1 MRHNLYHTGRE
12 IVARVIVLGAGISG
26 IGASKLLIKND
37 VEVLLFDNNPKISV
51 DKIKKKIYGT
61 AKLKLKLGDVT
72 DDDLSNVDLCV
83 ISPGFPKNNSVY
95 QKIKKKGI
103 SIISELEL
111 GFLYAKGT
119 VCAVTGS
126 NGKTTTVELIGKMME
141 KTYGDKALVTGN
153 IGTAFSESVIDKS
166 DDEKYVVEC
175 SSFQLEDIVSFKPHV
190 ATILNL
196 SPDHLDRYDSY
207 TDYINTKLNI
217 AINMDQ
223 NDVLILN
230 YEDQI
235 LRELVHNKNM
245 FNCKTVFFSSK
256 RALVE
261 GFYISDDAIFY
272 KDKTKTIKLIKVSE
286 LKVIGKHNYENVM
299 AAMAVSYYMG
309 VSFVEMVETAKEF
322 IAPEH
327 RLEFVREK
335 NGVKYYN
342 DSKATNP
349 DAAIKAMDAINGKIL
364 LIAGGRDK
372 GIDYGDFIMH
382 AKDKVRYMILIGEA
396 KKKIASKARDLN
408 FTNIIF
414 ADTLDEA
421 VDIANSYSNV
431 GDNILLSPACSSY
444 DMFKDYE
451 ERGRKYKEKV
461 MSLK

>member
-1 MRHNLYHTGRE
+1 M
-12 IVARVIVLGAGISG
+12 ARVIVLGAGVSG
-26 IGASKLLIKND
+26 VGASKLLIKND

-51 DKIKKKIYGT
+51 DKIRKKIYGT
-61 AKLKLKLGDVT
+61 TKLKIKLGDVT
-72 DDDLSNVDLCV
+72 DEDLSGIELCV
-83 ISPGFPKNNSVY
+83 ISPGFPKNNIIY

-111 GFLYAKGT
+111 GFLYAKGE

-141 KTYGDKALVTGN
+141 KFYGEKAIVTGN
-153 IGTAFSESVIDKS
+153 IGTAFSESVIDKTEE
-166 DDEKYVVEC
+166 EKYIVEC
-175 SSFQLEDIVSFKPHV
+175 SSFQLEDIVSFKPRV
-190 ATILNL
+190 AAILNL

-217 AINMDQ
+217 AINMTQD
-223 NDVLILN
+223 DILILN

-245 FNCKTVFFSSK
+245 FSCKTIFFSSK
-256 RALVE
+256 RAMVE

-272 KDKTKTIKLIKVSE
+272 KDKTKTIKLLKTSE
-286 LKVIGKHNYENVM
+286 LKIIGAHNFENVM

-309 VSFVEMVETAKEF
+309 VPFVEIVEAAKDF

-349 DAAIKAMDAINGKIL
+349 DAVIKAMDAIDGKII

-372 GIDYGDFIMH
+372 GIDYGDFIMQ
-382 AKDKVRYMILIGEA
+382 AKEKVRYMILIGEA
-396 KKKIASKARDLN
+396 KKKIANKARDLN

-414 ADTLDEA
+414 ADTMDEA

-431 GDNILLSPACSSY
+431 GDNILLSPACSSF
-444 DMFKDYE
+444 DMYKDFE